1 MPEIRDRHKQGCIY
15 LQGRNNHTPTKKI
28 INGFW
33 RIAMKI
39 IGRRKDGK
47 TTMYFVEER
56 RNKKIFHKII
66 KIINKNS

>member
-1 MPEIRDRHKQGCIY
+1 
-15 LQGRNNHTPTKKI
+15 
-28 INGFW
+28 
-33 RIAMKI
+33 MKI